1 MATRSM
7 RMSRPRTPRPFS
19 LVRGPSLFSMSGVE
33 PEEIP
38 WGETRADY
46 IVESTSVFTDKEKA
60 SAHVNVCS
68 PPFVQGFHQQ
78 GGAKKF
84 IISTPSKDA
93 AMFVVGVKEKEYK
106 PEIDIVWIA
115 WELLGRRTDR
125 LCILRIDRYI
135 MSSYLEVVIDRSLTP
150 KRLIDRAPEVQ
161 LEVQACSSYSRQTS
175 LPISYTAPG
184 PRPPTSRRTPDG
196 WAEDIRARLVTLMT
210 RKTSAVVDSIIKK
223 SVFSVF

>member
-115 WELLGRRTDR
+115 WELLGRR
-125 LCILRIDRYI
+125 
-135 MSSYLEVVIDRSLTP
+135 
-150 KRLIDRAPEVQ
+150 
-161 LEVQACSSYSRQTS
+161 CSAGYFVR
-175 LPISYTAPG
+175 
-184 PRPPTSRRTPDG
+184 
-196 WAEDIRARLVTLMT
+196 E
-210 RKTSAVVDSIIKK
+210 
-223 SVFSVF
+223 